1 MTTTSTVRLDITGMT
16 CAACATR
23 VERALTRTP
32 GVLRATVNLA
42 LERADIAIA
51 PDGPDRAALAET
63 VRGAGY
69 QVRAP
74 AAVTEEAERRPWI
87 ETATLA
93 AAILLTL
100 PLVLNMVAMTLGLPW
115 HLSPITELVLATPVQ
130 VWAGARFY
138 RGAWASLRH
147 RSPGMDVL
155 VALGTSAAWGYSAVQ
170 VALHGSMAMGHLYF
184 EAAAVVITLVLLGK
198 RLEARAKRGAGA
210 ALRALMALRPETARV
225 LTADGPVERPVA
237 DLAPGDRI
245 LVRPGERFPVDA
257 RVEAGESEVDES
269 LVTGESLPV
278 AKRPGDSVAAGA
290 LNGTG
295 ALTLEAT
302 AVGEDSTIARIVRL
316 VEAAQSGKAPIQK
329 LVDRIS
335 AVFVPIVLVL
345 AVLTFA
351 GWLVAG
357 GSLDQ
362 ALGAAVAVLVIACP
376 CAMGLA
382 TPAAIVTGTGA
393 AARAGILIRDIETIE
408 RAPQIDTVVFDK
420 TGTLTEG
427 RPAVTE
433 VVAPAGDADAL
444 LALAAAVQAGSEHPL
459 ARAVEAEAARR
470 GLAVPAA
477 SGVAARPGRGVV
489 GMVEGQSV
497 AIGNIA
503 LMREIQ
509 ADLPEALAQAI
520 GGHEAAGRT
529 TMLVAVWDEVGGE
542 VRGAIAV
549 ADPLKP
555 GAAEAVAR
563 LVAAGIAVRM
573 LSGDARAVA
582 DSVAGRV
589 GITAVDAPVRPEE
602 KAGTVARLR
611 AGGAKVAMVGDGI
624 NDAPALAE
632 ADLGIAM
639 GGGADVAMEAA
650 AITLMRPDP
659 RLVADA
665 LAISRATWNKVR
677 QNLFWAFA
685 YNVVGLP
692 LAALGLLNPA
702 IAGAAMALSSISV
715 VANALLLRRWRPRV

>member
-1 MTTTSTVRLDITGMT
+1 MTSTVRLDITGMT

-23 VERALTRTP
+23 VERALSRTP
-32 GVLRATVNLA
+32 GVQKATVNLA
-42 LERADIAIA
+42 LERADIAVA
-51 PDGPDRAALAET
+51 PDGPDRAALAEA

-69 QVRAP
+69 EVRAP
-74 AAVTEEAERRPWI
+74 AAAAEDEGRPWI

-100 PLVLNMVAMTLGLPW
+100 PLVLNMVAMTLGLRW

-130 VWAGARFY
+130 FWAGARFY

-147 RSPGMDVL
+147 GSPGMDVL

-170 VALHGSMAMGHLYF
+170 VALHGGMAMGHLYF

-225 LTADGPVERPVA
+225 LTADGPVERPAAGLV
-237 DLAPGDRI
+237 PGDRI

-278 AKRPGDSVAAGA
+278 AKRPGDTVAAGA

-335 AVFVPIVLVL
+335 AVFVPIVLAI

-408 RAPQIDTVVFDK
+408 RAPRIDTVVFDK

-427 RPAVTE
+427 RPAVTA
-433 VVAPAGDADAL
+433 VIAGDADAL

-477 SGVAARPGRGVV
+477 SGVAARPGRGVTGTV
-489 GMVEGQSV
+489 DGTSV
-497 AIGNIA
+497 AIGNAA
-503 LMREIQ
+503 LMREIH
-509 ADLPEALAQAI
+509 AVLPETLAQAI

-529 TMLVAVWDEVGGE
+529 AMLVAVDGE

-563 LVAAGIAVRM
+563 LAASGIAVRM

-582 DSVAGRV
+582 DSVAGQV

-611 AGGAKVAMVGDGI
+611 AGGARVAMVGDGI

-639 GGGADVAMEAA
+639 GGGADVALEAA

-692 LAALGLLNPA
+692 LAAFGLLNPA

>member
-1 MTTTSTVRLDITGMT
+1 MSTTSTVRLDITGMT

-23 VERALTRTP
+23 VERALSRTP

-74 AAVTEEAERRPWI
+74 AAAIEETEGRPWI

-100 PLVLNMVAMTLGLPW
+100 PLVLNMMAMTLGLPW

-130 VWAGARFY
+130 FWAGARFY

-170 VALHGSMAMGHLYF
+170 VALHGDAAMGHLYF

-278 AKRPGDSVAAGA
+278 AKRPGDAVAAGA

-335 AVFVPIVLVL
+335 AVFVPIVLAL

-408 RAPQIDTVVFDK
+408 RAPRIDTVVFDK

-427 RPAVTE
+427 RPAVTA

-470 GLAVPAA
+470 GLTVPAA

-489 GMVEGQSV
+489 GTVEGQSV

-509 ADLPEALAQAI
+509 AVLPEALAQAVV
-520 GGHEAAGRT
+520 GHEAAGRT
-529 TMLVAVWDEVGGE
+529 AMLVAAGGE

-685 YNVVGLP
+685 YNVIGLP

-702 IAGAAMALSSISV
+702 LAGAAMALSSISV

>member
-1 MTTTSTVRLDITGMT
+1 MSTTSTVRLDITGMT

-23 VERALTRTP
+23 VERALSRTP

-74 AAVTEEAERRPWI
+74 ATVTEEVEGRPWL

-100 PLVLNMVAMTLGLPW
+100 PLVLNMMAMTLGLPW
-115 HLSPITELVLATPVQ
+115 HLSPITELILATPVQ

-170 VALHGSMAMGHLYF
+170 VALHGDAAMGHLYF

-278 AKRPGDSVAAGA
+278 AKRPGDAVAAGA

-408 RAPQIDTVVFDK
+408 RAPRIDTVVFDK

-433 VVAPAGDADAL
+433 VIGGEPDSL

-477 SGVAARPGRGVV
+477 SRIAARPGRGVV
-489 GMVEGQSV
+489 GTVDGAGV
-497 AIGNIA
+497 AIGNAA
-503 LMREIQ
+503 LMRE
-509 ADLPEALAQAI
+509 AGAALPEALAQTI
-520 GGHEAAGRT
+520 GEHEAAGRT
-529 TMLVAVWDEVGGE
+529 AMLVAVGGT

-549 ADPLKP
+549 ADPVKP

-563 LVAAGIAVRM
+563 LTAAGIGVRM

-589 GITAVDAPVRPEE
+589 GIAAVEAPVRPEE
-602 KAGTVARLR
+602 KAGAVARLR

-639 GGGADVAMEAA
+639 GGGADVALEAA

-685 YNVVGLP
+685 YNVIGLP

-702 IAGAAMALSSISV
+702 LAGAAMALSSISV

>member
-23 VERALTRTP
+23 VERALSRTP

-42 LERADIAIA
+42 LERADIAVA
-51 PDGPDRAALAET
+51 PDGPDRTELAEA

-74 AAVTEEAERRPWI
+74 AAATEEADGRPWI

-93 AAILLTL
+93 VAILLTL
-100 PLVLNMVAMTLGLPW
+100 PLVANMVAMTLGLPW
-115 HLSPITELVLATPVQ
+115 HLSPIAELVLATPVQ
-130 VWAGARFY
+130 FWAGARFY

-170 VALHGSMAMGHLYF
+170 VALHGGMAMGHLYF

-210 ALRALMALRPETARV
+210 ALRALMALRPETARL
-225 LTADGPVERPVA
+225 LTAEGPVERPVA
-237 DLAPGDRI
+237 ELAPGDRI

-278 AKRPGDSVAAGA
+278 AKRPGDTVAAGA

-335 AVFVPIVLVL
+335 AVFVPIVLAL

-408 RAPQIDTVVFDK
+408 RAPRIDTVVFDK

-427 RPAVTE
+427 RPAVIE
-433 VVAPAGDADAL
+433 VIAPAGDAEAL

-477 SGVAARPGRGVV
+477 SGIAARPGRGVAGTV
-489 GMVEGQSV
+489 DGKSV
-497 AIGNIA
+497 AIGNAA
-503 LMREIQ
+503 LMQE
-509 ADLPEALAQAI
+509 AGAALPEPLAQAV
-520 GGHEAAGRT
+520 GEHEAAGRT
-529 TMLVAVWDEVGGE
+529 AMLVAVGGE

-549 ADPLKP
+549 ADPVKP

-563 LVAAGIAVRM
+563 LTAAGIGVRM

-582 DSVAGRV
+582 DSVAGQV
-589 GITAVDAPVRPEE
+589 GIAAVDAPVRPEE

-611 AGGAKVAMVGDGI
+611 AGGARVAMVGDGI

-715 VANALLLRRWRPRV
+715 VANALLLRRWRPRA

>member
-1 MTTTSTVRLDITGMT
+1 MSTTSTVRLDITGMT

-23 VERALTRTP
+23 VERALSRTP
-32 GVLRATVNLA
+32 GVQKATVNLA
-42 LERADIAIA
+42 LERADIAVA
-51 PDGPDRAALAET
+51 PDGPDRALLAEA

-69 QVRAP
+69 EVRAP
-74 AAVTEEAERRPWI
+74 AADTEDEARPWI

-115 HLSPITELVLATPVQ
+115 HLSPTTELILATPVQ
-130 VWAGARFY
+130 FWAGARFY

-147 RSPGMDVL
+147 RTPGMDVL

-170 VALHGSMAMGHLYF
+170 VALHGDAMMGHLYF

-278 AKRPGDSVAAGA
+278 AKRPGDTVAAGA

-329 LVDRIS
+329 AVDRIS

-408 RAPQIDTVVFDK
+408 RAPRIDTVVFDK

-433 VVAPAGDADAL
+433 VIGGDADAL

-489 GMVEGQSV
+489 GTVDGKSV
-497 AIGNIA
+497 AIGNAA
-503 LMREIQ
+503 LMQE
-509 ADLPEALAQAI
+509 AGAVLPEALAQAI
-520 GGHEAAGRT
+520 GAHEAEGRT
-529 TMLVAVWDEVGGE
+529 AMLVAIGGE

-549 ADPLKP
+549 ADLLKP

-563 LVAAGIAVRM
+563 LAASGIGVRM

-582 DSVAGRV
+582 DSVAGQV

-611 AGGAKVAMVGDGI
+611 AGGARVAMVGDGI

-639 GGGADVAMEAA
+639 GGGADVALEAA

-685 YNVVGLP
+685 YNVIGLP

-715 VANALLLRRWRPRV
+715 VANALLLRRWRPRA

>member
-1 MTTTSTVRLDITGMT
+1 MSTTASVRLDITGMT
-16 CAACATR
+16 CAACAGR
-23 VERALTRTP
+23 VERALSRTP
-32 GVLRATVNLA
+32 GVLKASVNLA
-42 LERADIAIA
+42 LERADIALA
-51 PDGPDRAALAET
+51 PDGPDRMALAEA
-63 VRGAGY
+63 VRDAGY
-69 QVRAP
+69 DVRP
-74 AAVTEEAERRPWI
+74 MVTAEEAEGRPWI

-93 AAILLTL
+93 AAVLLTL
-100 PLVLNMVAMTLGLPW
+100 PLVLNMAAMALGLAW
-115 HLSPITELVLATPVQ
+115 HLTPWTELALATPVQ
-130 VWAGARFY
+130 FWAGARFY

-155 VALGTSAAWGYSAVQ
+155 VALGTSAAWGFSAVQ
-170 VALHGSMAMGHLYF
+170 VALHGDMAMGQLYF
-184 EAAAVVITLVLLGK
+184 EASAVVITLVLLGK
-198 RLEARAKRGAGA
+198 RLEARAKRGASA

-225 LTADGPVERPVA
+225 LTADGPVERPV
-237 DLAPGDRI
+237 DELRPGDRI

-257 RVEAGESEVDES
+257 TVEAGDSEADES

-278 AKRPGDSVAAGA
+278 AKRPGDTVAAGA

-295 ALTLEAT
+295 ALTLAAT

-329 LVDRIS
+329 LVDRVS

-345 AVLTFA
+345 AVATFA
-351 GWLVAG
+351 GWLLAG
-357 GSLDQ
+357 GSIDQ

-408 RAPQIDTVVFDK
+408 RAPRIDTVVFDK

-427 RPAVTE
+427 RPAVTDI
-433 VVAPAGDADAL
+433 VAPAGDEESL

-459 ARAVEAEAARR
+459 ARAVEAEAMRQ
-470 GLAVPAA
+470 GVTIPAA
-477 SGVAARPGRGVV
+477 TGITARPGRGVSGTV
-489 GMVEGQSV
+489 GGRSV
-497 AIGNIA
+497 IIGNAA
-503 LMREIQ
+503 LMQESG
-509 ADLPEALAQAI
+509 AALPEALAQALAER
-520 GGHEAAGRT
+520 EAAGRT
-529 TMLVAVWDEVGGE
+529 VMLVAIAGE

-549 ADPLKP
+549 ADPVRA

-563 LVAAGIAVRM
+563 LTDLGIATRM

-582 DSVAGRV
+582 DSVAARI
-589 GITAVDAPVRPEE
+589 GITEVEAPVRPED
-602 KAGTVARLR
+602 KVATIARLHR
-611 AGGAKVAMVGDGI
+611 GGARVAMVGDGI

-639 GGGADVAMEAA
+639 GGGTDVAMAAA

-702 IAGAAMALSSISV
+702 LAGAAMALSSISV
-715 VANALLLRRWRPRV
+715 VANALLLRRWRPRA

>member
-1 MTTTSTVRLDITGMT
+1 MTMTSTVRLDITGMT

-23 VERALTRTP
+23 VERALSRTP
-32 GVLRATVNLA
+32 GVQKATVNLA
-42 LERADIAIA
+42 LERADIAVA
-51 PDGPDRAALAET
+51 PDGPDRAALAEA

-69 QVRAP
+69 EVRAP
-74 AAVTEEAERRPWI
+74 AAAAEDEGRPWI

-100 PLVLNMVAMTLGLPW
+100 PLVLNMVAMTLGLRW

-130 VWAGARFY
+130 FWAGARFY

-147 RSPGMDVL
+147 GSPGMDVL

-170 VALHGSMAMGHLYF
+170 VALHGGMAMGHLYF

-225 LTADGPVERPVA
+225 LTADGPVERPAAGLV
-237 DLAPGDRI
+237 PGDRI

-278 AKRPGDSVAAGA
+278 AKRPGDTVAAGA

-335 AVFVPIVLVL
+335 AVFVPIVLAI

-408 RAPQIDTVVFDK
+408 RAPRIDTVVFDK

-427 RPAVTE
+427 RPAVTA
-433 VVAPAGDADAL
+433 VIAGDADAL

-477 SGVAARPGRGVV
+477 SGVAARPGRGVTGTV
-489 GMVEGQSV
+489 DGTSV
-497 AIGNIA
+497 AIGNAA
-503 LMREIQ
+503 LMREIH
-509 ADLPEALAQAI
+509 AVLPETLAQAI

-529 TMLVAVWDEVGGE
+529 AMLVAVDGE

-563 LVAAGIAVRM
+563 LAASGIAVRM

-582 DSVAGRV
+582 DSVAGQV

-611 AGGAKVAMVGDGI
+611 AGGARVAMVGDGI

-639 GGGADVAMEAA
+639 GGGADVALEAA

-692 LAALGLLNPA
+692 LAAFGLLNPA

>member
-23 VERALTRTP
+23 VERALSRTP
-32 GVLRATVNLA
+32 GVQKATVNLA
-42 LERADIAIA
+42 LERADIAVA
-51 PDGPDRAALAET
+51 PDGPDRAALAEA

-69 QVRAP
+69 EVRAP
-74 AAVTEEAERRPWI
+74 AANAEDEGRPWI

-130 VWAGARFY
+130 FWAGARFY

-147 RSPGMDVL
+147 GSPGMDVL

-170 VALHGSMAMGHLYF
+170 VALHGDATMGHLYF

-237 DLAPGDRI
+237 DLEPGDRI
-245 LVRPGERFPVDA
+245 LVRPGERVPVDA

-278 AKRPGDSVAAGA
+278 AKRPGDTVAAGA

-295 ALTLEAT
+295 ALTLAAT

-335 AVFVPIVLVL
+335 AVFVPIVLAL
-345 AVLTFA
+345 AILTFA

-408 RAPQIDTVVFDK
+408 RAPKIDTVVFDK

-427 RPAVTE
+427 RPAVTA
-433 VVAPAGDADAL
+433 VIAPAGDADAL

-477 SGVAARPGRGVV
+477 SGIAARPGRGVIGTV
-489 GMVEGQSV
+489 DGTRV
-497 AIGNIA
+497 AIGNAA

-509 ADLPEALAQAI
+509 AVLPEALAQAI
-520 GGHEAAGRT
+520 GGHEAEGRT
-529 TMLVAVWDEVGGE
+529 AMLVAVGGE

-582 DSVAGRV
+582 DSVAGKV
-589 GITAVDAPVRPEE
+589 GIAAVDAPVRPEE
-602 KAGTVARLR
+602 KAGTVARLH
-611 AGGAKVAMVGDGI
+611 AGGARVAMVGDGI

>member
-1 MTTTSTVRLDITGMT
+1 MSTTSTVRLDITGMT
-16 CAACATR
+16 CATCATR
-23 VERALTRTP
+23 VERALSRTP

-42 LERADIAIA
+42 LERADIAVA

-74 AAVTEEAERRPWI
+74 AAVTEETEGRPWI

-130 VWAGARFY
+130 FWAGARFY

-147 RSPGMDVL
+147 GSPGMDVL
-155 VALGTSAAWGYSAVQ
+155 VALGSSAAWGYSAVQ
-170 VALHGSMAMGHLYF
+170 VALHGGMSMSHLYF

-225 LTADGPVERPVA
+225 LTADGLVERPVA

-278 AKRPGDSVAAGA
+278 AKRPGDTVAAGA

-345 AVLTFA
+345 AILTFA

-408 RAPQIDTVVFDK
+408 RAPRIDTVVFDK

-427 RPAVTE
+427 RPAVTA
-433 VVAPAGDADAL
+433 VTAPASDADAL

-470 GLAVPAA
+470 GLSVPAA

-503 LMREIQ
+503 LMQEIH
-509 ADLPEALAQAI
+509 AVLPEALAQAVR
-520 GGHEAAGRT
+520 GHEAEGRT
-529 TMLVAVWDEVGGE
+529 AMLVAVSGE
-542 VRGAIAV
+542 VRGVIAV

-555 GAAEAVAR
+555 GAAGAVAR
-563 LVAAGIAVRM
+563 LAASGIAVRM

-582 DSVAGRV
+582 DTVAGRV

-611 AGGAKVAMVGDGI
+611 AGGARVAMVGDGI

-685 YNVVGLP
+685 YNVIGLP

-702 IAGAAMALSSISV
+702 LAGAAMALSSISV

>member
-1 MTTTSTVRLDITGMT
+1 MSTTSTVRLDITGMT

-23 VERALTRTP
+23 VERALSRTP
-32 GVLRATVNLA
+32 GVLQATVNLA
-42 LERADIAIA
+42 LERADIAVA
-51 PDGPDRAALAET
+51 PDGPDRTKLAEA

-69 QVRAP
+69 EVRAP
-74 AAVTEEAERRPWI
+74 AAATEAADDRPWI

-93 AAILLTL
+93 ASVLLTL
-100 PLVLNMVAMTLGLPW
+100 PLVANMVAMTLGLPW
-115 HLSPITELVLATPVQ
+115 HLSPVTELVLATPVQ
-130 VWAGARFY
+130 FWAGARFY

-170 VALHGSMAMGHLYF
+170 VALHGGMAMGHLYF

-210 ALRALMALRPETARV
+210 ALRALMALRPETARL

-237 DLAPGDRI
+237 DLVPGDRI

-278 AKRPGDSVAAGA
+278 AKQPGDTVAAGA

-329 LVDRIS
+329 AVDRIS
-335 AVFVPIVLVL
+335 AVFVPIVLAL

-408 RAPQIDTVVFDK
+408 RAPRIDTVVFDK

-433 VVAPAGDADAL
+433 VIAPAGDADAL

-477 SGVAARPGRGVV
+477 SGIAARPGRGVAGTV
-489 GMVEGQSV
+489 DGKPV
-497 AIGNIA
+497 AIGNAA
-503 LMREIQ
+503 LMRE
-509 ADLPEALAQAI
+509 AGAALPEALAQAA
-520 GGHEAAGRT
+520 GEHEAAGRT
-529 TMLVAVWDEVGGE
+529 AMLVAVGGE

-563 LVAAGIAVRM
+563 LAAAGIGTRM

-582 DSVAGRV
+582 DSVGGQV
-589 GITAVDAPVRPEE
+589 GIAAVDAPVRPEE

-639 GGGADVAMEAA
+639 GGGADVALEAA

-715 VANALLLRRWRPRV
+715 VANALLLRRWRPRT

>member
-23 VERALTRTP
+23 VERALSRTP

-42 LERADIAIA
+42 LERADIAVA
-51 PDGPDRAALAET
+51 PDGPDRAALAEA

-69 QVRAP
+69 EVRAP
-74 AAVTEEAERRPWI
+74 AAEAEDANTEDGGRPWI

-115 HLSPITELVLATPVQ
+115 HLSPWTELVLATPVQ

-147 RSPGMDVL
+147 GSPGMDVL

-170 VALHGSMAMGHLYF
+170 VALQGDMAMGHLYF

-237 DLAPGDRI
+237 ELAPGDRI

-278 AKRPGDSVAAGA
+278 VKRAGDTVAAGA

-335 AVFVPIVLVL
+335 AVFVPIVLAL
-345 AVLTFA
+345 AILTFA
-351 GWLVAG
+351 GWLAAG
-357 GSLDQ
+357 GGLDQ

-408 RAPQIDTVVFDK
+408 RAPRIDTVVFDK

-427 RPAVTE
+427 RPAVTD
-433 VVAPAGDADAL
+433 VIGGDADAL

-459 ARAVEAEAARR
+459 ARAVEAEAERR

-477 SGVAARPGRGVV
+477 TGIAARPGRGVV
-489 GMVEGQSV
+489 GTVDGQPV
-497 AIGNIA
+497 AIGNA
-503 LMREIQ
+503 VLMRE
-509 ADLPEALAQAI
+509 AGATLPEVLAQAI
-520 GGHEAAGRT
+520 GEHEAEGRT
-529 TMLVAVWDEVGGE
+529 AMLVAAGGE

-589 GITAVDAPVRPEE
+589 GIAAVDAPVRPEE

-611 AGGAKVAMVGDGI
+611 AGGARVAMVGDGI

-639 GGGADVAMEAA
+639 GGGADVALEAA

>member
-1 MTTTSTVRLDITGMT
+1 MSTTSTVRLDITGMT

-23 VERALTRTP
+23 VERALSRTP

-42 LERADIAIA
+42 LERADIAVA

-74 AAVTEEAERRPWI
+74 AAVTEETEGRPWL

-130 VWAGARFY
+130 FWAGARFY

-170 VALHGSMAMGHLYF
+170 VALHGDAAMGHLYF
-184 EAAAVVITLVLLGK
+184 EAAAVVVTLVLLGK

-269 LVTGESLPV
+269 LVTGESSAV
-278 AKRPGDSVAAGA
+278 AKRPGDTVAAGA

-295 ALTLEAT
+295 ALTIEAT

-345 AVLTFA
+345 AILTFA

-433 VVAPAGDADAL
+433 VIAVVGGDADAL

-470 GLAVPAA
+470 GLVVPAA

-489 GMVEGQSV
+489 GTVDGTGV
-497 AIGNIA
+497 AIGNAA
-503 LMREIQ
+503 LMREIE
-509 ADLPEALAQAI
+509 AVLPEALAQAI
-520 GGHEAAGRT
+520 GGHEAEGRT
-529 TMLVAVWDEVGGE
+529 AMLVAVGGE

-563 LVAAGIAVRM
+563 LAASGIAVRM
-573 LSGDARAVA
+573 LSGDTRAVA

-589 GITAVDAPVRPEE
+589 GIAAVDAPVRPEE

-685 YNVVGLP
+685 YNVIGLP

-702 IAGAAMALSSISV
+702 LAGAAMALSSISV

>member
-23 VERALTRTP
+23 VERALSRTP
-32 GVLRATVNLA
+32 GVLQATVNLA
-42 LERADIAIA
+42 LERADIAVA

-69 QVRAP
+69 EVRAP
-74 AAVTEEAERRPWI
+74 AAVTEETEGRPWI

-100 PLVLNMVAMTLGLPW
+100 PLVLNMVAMALGLPW

-130 VWAGARFY
+130 FWAGARFY

-170 VALHGSMAMGHLYF
+170 VALHGGMAMGHLYF

-278 AKRPGDSVAAGA
+278 AKRPGDMVAAGA

-335 AVFVPIVLVL
+335 AVFVPIVLAL
-345 AVLTFA
+345 AILTFA

-408 RAPQIDTVVFDK
+408 RAPRIDTVVFDK

-433 VVAPAGDADAL
+433 VIGGDVDAL

-470 GLAVPAA
+470 GLSVPAA
-477 SGVAARPGRGVV
+477 SGITARPGRGVV
-489 GMVEGQSV
+489 GTVDDTSV
-497 AIGNIA
+497 AIGNAA

-509 ADLPEALAQAI
+509 AVLPEALAQAI

-529 TMLVAVWDEVGGE
+529 AMLVAAGGE

-582 DSVAGRV
+582 DSVAGRI

-602 KAGTVARLR
+602 KAGAVARLR
-611 AGGAKVAMVGDGI
+611 AGGARVAMVGDGI

-639 GGGADVAMEAA
+639 GGGADVALEAA

-665 LAISRATWNKVR
+665 LAISQATWNKVR

-685 YNVVGLP
+685 YNVIGLP

-702 IAGAAMALSSISV
+702 LAGAAMALSSISV
-715 VANALLLRRWRPRV
+715 VANALLLRRWRPRG

>member
-1 MTTTSTVRLDITGMT
+1 MSTASTVRLDITGMT
-16 CAACATR
+16 CAACAGR
-23 VERALTRTP
+23 VERALSRTP
-32 GVLRATVNLA
+32 GVLKASVNLA
-42 LERADIAIA
+42 LERAEVTVA
-51 PDGPDRAALAET
+51 PDGPDRTALAET
-63 VRGAGY
+63 VRDAGY
-69 QVRAP
+69 DVRAP
-74 AAVTEEAERRPWI
+74 AAGVAAPAGPSRL
-87 ETATLA
+87 ETITLA
-93 AAILLTL
+93 AAVLLTL
-100 PLVLNMVAMTLGLPW
+100 PLVLAMAAMALGLHWRLPPW
-115 HLSPITELVLATPVQ
+115 AELALATPVQ
-130 VWAGARFY
+130 FWAGARFY
-138 RGAWASLRH
+138 RAAWASLRH

-155 VALGTSAAWGYSAVQ
+155 VALGTSAAWGYSAAQ
-170 VALHGSMAMGHLYF
+170 VLRGDAAMGHLYF
-184 EAAAVVITLVLLGK
+184 EASAVVITLVLLGK
-198 RLEARAKRGAGA
+198 RLEARAKRGAAG

-237 DLAPGDRI
+237 ELKPGDRI

-257 RVEAGESEVDES
+257 RVEDGESEADES

-278 AKRPGDSVAAGA
+278 AKRPGDAVAAGA
-290 LNGTG
+290 LNGAG
-295 ALTLEAT
+295 ALTLTAT

-329 LVDRIS
+329 LVDRVS
-335 AVFVPIVLVL
+335 AVFVPIVLAI

-357 GSLDQ
+357 GGVDQ

-408 RAPQIDTVVFDK
+408 RAPWIDTVVFDK

-427 RPAVTE
+427 RPAVVE
-433 VVAPAGDADAL
+433 VIAPAGDADAL

-470 GLAVPAA
+470 GLSVPAA
-477 SGVAARPGRGVV
+477 AGIAARPGRGVIGTV
-489 GMVEGQSV
+489 DGRPV
-497 AIGNIA
+497 AIGNAA
-503 LMREIQ
+503 LMQE
-509 ADLPEALAQAI
+509 AGLAVPAALAQSLAER
-520 GGHEAAGRT
+520 EAAGRT
-529 TMLVAVWDEVGGE
+529 AMLLAIAGE

-563 LVAAGIAVRM
+563 LEAAGIGTRM

-582 DSVAGRV
+582 ETVAGRV
-589 GITAVDAPVRPEE
+589 GIHAVEAPVRPEE
-602 KAGTVARLR
+602 KAGTIARLR
-611 AGGAKVAMVGDGI
+611 AGGARVAMVGDGI

-639 GGGADVAMEAA
+639 GGGTDVAVEAA

-677 QNLFWAFA
+677 QNLFWAFV

-715 VANALLLRRWRPRV
+715 VGNALLLRRWRPRA

>member
-23 VERALTRTP
+23 VERALSRTP

-42 LERADIAIA
+42 LERADIAVA
-51 PDGPDRAALAET
+51 PDGPDRTLLAET

-69 QVRAP
+69 DVRAP
-74 AAVTEEAERRPWI
+74 VASAEPAESRPWI

-93 AAILLTL
+93 ASILLTL
-100 PLVLNMVAMTLGLPW
+100 PLVANMVAMTLGLPW
-115 HLSPITELVLATPVQ
+115 HLSPWTELILATPVQ
-130 VWAGARFY
+130 FWAGARFY

-170 VALHGSMAMGHLYF
+170 VALHGGMAMGHLYF

-210 ALRALMALRPETARV
+210 ALRALMALRPETARL

-237 DLAPGDRI
+237 DLVPGDRI

-278 AKRPGDSVAAGA
+278 AKRPGDTVAAGA

-329 LVDRIS
+329 AVDRIS
-335 AVFVPIVLVL
+335 AVFVPIVLAL

-351 GWLVAG
+351 GWLAAG

-408 RAPQIDTVVFDK
+408 RAPRIDTVVFDK

-427 RPAVTE
+427 RPAVTA
-433 VVAPAGDADAL
+433 VTAVIGGDADAL
-444 LALAAAVQAGSEHPL
+444 LALAAAVQTGSEHPL
-459 ARAVEAEAARR
+459 ARAIEAEAARR
-470 GLAVPAA
+470 GLSVPAA
-477 SGVAARPGRGVV
+477 SGIAARPGRGVV
-489 GMVEGQSV
+489 GTVDGTAV
-497 AIGNIA
+497 AIGNVA
-503 LMREIQ
+503 LMQE
-509 ADLPEALAQAI
+509 AGAALPEALAQAI
-520 GGHEAAGRT
+520 GAHEAAGRT
-529 TMLVAVWDEVGGE
+529 AMLLAVGGE

-549 ADPLKP
+549 ADPVKS

-563 LVAAGIAVRM
+563 LTASGIGVRM

-582 DSVAGRV
+582 DSVAGQV
-589 GITAVDAPVRPEE
+589 GIAAVDAPVRPEE

-639 GGGADVAMEAA
+639 GGGADVALEAA

-715 VANALLLRRWRPRV
+715 VANALLLRRWRPRA